1 MKTSNVI
8 FTQEFKIQGGDFING
23 GEASCQ
29 IGTILKEVGIEPD
42 IILRCTVAAYEAEMN
57 VVIYARKGTMY
68 FSIDNDNIILKVE
81 DEGLGIEDIG
91 QAMQTGYSTATEEIR
106 EMGFGAGMGLP
117 NIKKNADIFN
127 ISSNVGKGT
136 KLEIIIHLPSKTQNN
151 YIGR

>member
-1 MKTSNVI
+1 MTSNVI

-23 GEASCQ
+23 GDASIQ

-68 FSIDNDNIILKVE
+68 FSIDTDKIVLKVE
-81 DEGLGIEDIG
+81 DEGRGIEDISK
-91 QAMQTGYSTATEEIR
+91 AMQAGYSTATEEIR

-136 KLEIIIHLPSKTQNN
+136 KLEIIINLPPKT
-151 YIGR
+151 

>member
-1 MKTSNVI
+1 MRSDVI
-8 FTQEFKIQGGDFING
+8 FTQEFEIQGGDFING
-23 GEASCQ
+23 GEASIQ

-68 FSIDNDNIILKVE
+68 FSIDTNKIVLKVE
-81 DEGLGIEDIG
+81 DEGRGIENVEL
-91 QAMQTGYSTATEEIR
+91 AMQHGYSTATEEIR

-127 ISSNVGKGT
+127 ISSQVGKGT
-136 KLEIIIHLPSKTQNN
+136 RLEIIINLPPKT
-151 YIGR
+151 

>member
-23 GEASCQ
+23 GEASIQ

-57 VVIYARKGTMY
+57 VVIYARKGIMY
-68 FSIDNDNIILKVE
+68 FSIDTNKIVLKVE
-81 DEGLGIEDIG
+81 DEGRGIENIEL
-91 QAMQTGYSTATEEIR
+91 AMQNGYSTATEEIR

-127 ISSNVGKGT
+127 ISSDVGKGT
-136 KLEIIIHLPSKTQNN
+136 KLEIIIHLPPKA
-151 YIGR
+151 